1 MVWVVLVRGPRAID
15 CAPRAPAVQT
25 DPANRTVVVVQ
36 HADKDRG
43 HLRNTAAVLGGAPNH
58 ADLGAD
64 EMVVVHRVDDGVHG
78 DDGEREGDDYVE
90 EDDDDQLDH
99 HQHFEE
105 DGVVPHFG
113 FLLVRGDSF
122 SFCGFLVAKKKN
134 AHPRVFAYY

>member
-1 MVWVVLVRGPRAID
+1 M
-15 CAPRAPAVQT
+15 
-25 DPANRTVVVVQ
+25 
-36 HADKDRG
+36 
-43 HLRNTAAVLGGAPNH
+43 
-58 ADLGAD
+58 
-64 EMVVVHRVDDGVHG
+64 DDGVHG

-134 AHPRVFAYY
+134 AHPRGHAYYYSADGGGLCRLLLPPPRHLPVNWWYYSTLSWL